1 MREVKEVGGNEID
14 DSNHVSCLN
23 WWVRISIVGMLPWQD
38 SVDESERVR
47 HWQLMEVI
55 GWFFFDLLMLGY
67 VEDSDTGQSFRI
79 PGGRSW
85 AIYVEVGIYEC
96 VTLSS

>member
-1 MREVKEVGGNEID
+1 MRLTRGMVQ
-14 DSNHVSCLN
+14 L
-23 WWVRISIVGMLPWQD
+23 VRIRMLPWQD

-47 HWQLMEVI
+47 HWQLMKVI

-96 VTLSS
+96 NTSSS